1 MADAKGTI
9 TGLDGAYAL
18 VRMDDAG
25 CGRCHEPGGCGGVNI
40 GKMLCTT
47 PQVFRVL
54 NPDRSNIGQRVDVAI
69 PDGAVRKSA
78 LLIYGVPLLMLLA
91 GACVGFGMTG
101 DLGAVV
107 GAGLGLVASY
117 FVLRIAQVKSSAS
130 HQFQPYIASRL
141 SGE

>member
-9 TGLDGAYAL
+9 TALDGAYAF

-47 PQVFRVL
+47 PQVYRVL
-54 NPDRSNIGQRVDVAI
+54 NPDRSAIGQRVDVAI
-69 PDGAVRKSA
+69 PDGAVRKGA
-78 LLIYGVPLLMLLA
+78 LLAYGVPLIMLLA
-91 GACVGFGMTG
+91 GACVGFGMAG

-107 GAGLGLVASY
+107 GAGLGLATS
-117 FVLRIAQVKSSAS
+117 FFILRIAQIKSSAS
-130 HQFQPYIASRL
+130 RQFQPYIASRL
-141 SGE
+141 TGE

>member
-1 MADAKGTI
+1 MIEAKGIVTA
-9 TGLDGAYAL
+9 LDGEYAF

-54 NPDRSNIGQRVDVAI
+54 NPDQTTIGQRVGVTI
-69 PDGAVRKSA
+69 PDGVVRKSA
-78 LLIYGVPLLMLLA
+78 LLAYGIPLLMLLA
-91 GACVGFGMTG
+91 GACFGTAMAG
-101 DLGAVV
+101 DIGALS
-107 GAGLGLVASY
+107 GAGVGLVASFPLLR
-117 FVLRIAQVKSSAS
+117 FVQVKSSAS
-130 HQFQPYIASRL
+130 RQFQPYIASHP